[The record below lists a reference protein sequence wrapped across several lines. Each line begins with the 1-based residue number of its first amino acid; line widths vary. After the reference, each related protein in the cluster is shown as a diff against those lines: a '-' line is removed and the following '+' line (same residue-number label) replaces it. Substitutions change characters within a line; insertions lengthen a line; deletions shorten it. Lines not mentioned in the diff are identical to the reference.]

1 MAIKI
6 SRFRMDLGNKP
17 VRVGKISGAD
27 MIADQTVAGLTMTF
41 TAGAAL
47 AFGDVC
53 YMGSD
58 GKMEKGNA
66 DVVATAF
73 AFAMCAD
80 ATIAENADG
89 NFLLFG
95 FARNDAGWAWATK
108 GQPLYLDATTPG
120 TMTQAAPAG
129 VNDVVQILGI
139 AITDN
144 IVYFYP
150 QLAQVEHV

>member
-17 VRVGKISGAD
+17 VRIGKISGAD
-27 MIADQTVAGLTMTF
+27 TMTDQTVAGLTMTF

-53 YMGSD
+53 YMGAD

-73 AFAMCAD
+73 VFAMCAD
-80 ATIAENADG
+80 ATIAEDADG
-89 NFLLFG
+89 NFLLVG
-95 FARNDAGWAWATK
+95 FARNDAGWAWATL
-108 GQPLYLDATTPG
+108 GQPLYLDATTAG
-120 TMTQAAPAG
+120 TMNQTAPAG
-129 VNDVVQILGI
+129 VNDVIQILGI
-139 AITDN
+139 AVTADIS
-144 IVYFYP
+144 YFNP
-150 QLAQVEHV
+150 QLVQVEHV